1 MNAIII
7 SLSHLNFNITAAIIK
22 ERVNMEIISRSYD
35 LELNL
40 HNTYSDNIE
49 INDTF
54 RKLFLMSKPNP
65 VCLKSLFKVILEIM
79 FE

>member
-7 SLSHLNFNITAAIIK
+7 SLSHSNFNINAAIIK
-22 ERVNMEIISRSYD
+22 ERGNMERIRRSYD

-49 INDTF
+49 IKDKF
-54 RKLFLMSKPNP
+54 
-65 VCLKSLFKVILEIM
+65 
-79 FE
+79 